1 MRVKP
6 VVAGG
11 HYYVGEKCLFFENVL
26 PGPEYPQ
33 ARGPE
38 NPIRHEPH
46 LIPKPKQPQKQRHH
60 HRVIIVAIIII
71 LSGGIAASGDR
82 AHGNAI
88 PRPYALTSEHQNV
101 SANLETW

>member
-38 NPIRHEPH
+38 NPIRTASHGV
-46 LIPKPKQPQKQRHH
+46 RSN
-60 HRVIIVAIIII
+60 VIHVKREIH
-71 LSGGIAASGDR
+71 SRD
-82 AHGNAI
+82 
-88 PRPYALTSEHQNV
+88 PLTREQ
-101 SANLETW
+101 A

>member
-1 MRVKP
+1 MFK
-6 VVAGG
+6 
-11 HYYVGEKCLFFENVL
+11 Y
-26 PGPEYPQ
+26 
-33 ARGPE
+33 
-38 NPIRHEPH
+38 EPRTS
-46 LIPKPKQPQKQRHH
+46 LIKAKATAEAATSSSSD
-60 HRVIIVAIIII
+60 HRSYTIII